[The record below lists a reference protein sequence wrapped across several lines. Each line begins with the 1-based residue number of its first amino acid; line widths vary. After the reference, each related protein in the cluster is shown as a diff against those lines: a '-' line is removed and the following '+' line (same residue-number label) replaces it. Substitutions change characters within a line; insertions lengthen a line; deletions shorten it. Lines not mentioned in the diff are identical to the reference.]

1 MKVCAILRFGNHV
14 NGVSRWIDYRGAHN
28 ADIGRKIVGTHIGA
42 SNPGFSAGQQALRP
56 IRLAWRGIGV
66 KSINSV
72 MLRGRHQNIV
82 RSTADGYVSY
92 PEWLGVRRSIDGA
105 GKTLAERRSFHAR
118 SIQRIFL
125 AIHAIPG

>member
-28 ADIGRKIVGTHIGA
+28 ADIGRTIVGTHIGA

-72 MLRGRHQNIV
+72 MLRGRHKNIM
-82 RSTADGYVSY
+82 RSTTNGYVCY
-92 PEWLGVRRSIDGA
+92 PERLRVRRSIDGA
-105 GKTLAERRSFHAR
+105 GKTLAEGGSFHAG
-118 SIQRIFL
+118 SVQGVFL